1 MIDWEARAQSAGLF
15 YVQDFQQ
22 GLSRKKCGK
31 GFKFTDLEGKVLRCA
46 ETRKRILGLVIP
58 PAWKDVW
65 ICADADGHI
74 QATGFDDAG
83 RKQYIYHPRWH
94 EASAAHKYGRLK
106 VIAGLLPRIR
116 RQVKA
121 DLMIPELCKRRV
133 VAAVVRLLDK
143 ACIRIG
149 NRQYLEA
156 NDSRGAT
163 TLTSE
168 HVCRNSHEISLN
180 FKGKSGKQIELK
192 CSDEGLA
199 SVIEDCEKSDGEF
212 LFSYQNDKDEFVAVT
227 SSDVNSYLFE
237 IAKESVTAKDFRT
250 WRGSV
255 IALKELATMP
265 DDLSKTAKK
274 KTIVQAVKAAAAA
287 LGNTPAV
294 CRSSYIH
301 SAILS
306 AADRNELASL
316 MRRLDSEKIRAAG
329 LNRDEIRLLSFLMH
343 IEKNDIV
350 PLTKSEPA
358 VEIKP
363 PVRIKKPKKD
373 IAA

>member
-1 MIDWEARAQSAGLF
+1 MKDWEARAVSAGLL
-15 YVQDFQQ
+15 YIQDFQS
-22 GLSRKKCGK
+22 GLARKKCGK
-31 GFKFTDLEGKVLRCA
+31 GFKFTGTDGKLIACQD
-46 ETRKRILGLVIP
+46 TRKRILSLVIP

-65 ICADADGHI
+65 ICPDPDGHI
-74 QATGFDDAG
+74 QATGLDDAG

-106 VIAGLLPRIR
+106 LIAGLLPRIR
-116 RQVKA
+116 RHVKA
-121 DLMIPELCKRRV
+121 DLKAPQLTKRRV

-149 NRQYLEA
+149 NKQYLEA

-192 CSDEGLA
+192 CSDQGLA
-199 SVIEDCEKSDGEF
+199 SVIEDCENSEGEF
-212 LFSYQNDKDEFVAVT
+212 LFSYQNDNDEFVAVT
-227 SSDVNSYLFE
+227 SSDVNSYLME

-255 IALKELATMP
+255 IALNELAFMAE
-265 DDLSKTAKK
+265 DLSKTAKK
-274 KTIVQAVKAAAAA
+274 KTIVAAVKSAAAA

-301 SAILS
+301 SAILKK
-306 AADRNELASL
+306 ADDGILPSL
-316 MRRLDSEKIRAAG
+316 MRKLETQNIRCAG
-329 LNRDEIRLLSFLMH
+329 LSREEMRLVAFLTH
-343 IEKNDIV
+343 IENEQDQPTSFK
-350 PLTKSEPA
+350 
-358 VEIKP
+358 KP
-363 PVRIKKPKKD
+363 PSTD

>member
-1 MIDWEARAQSAGLF
+1 MIDWEARAQNAGLL
-15 YVQDFQQ
+15 YIQDFER
-22 GLSRKKCGK
+22 GFSRKKSGK
-31 GFKFTDLEGKVLRCA
+31 GFKYIAPDGKPLACKN
-46 ETRKRILGLVIP
+46 TRQRLVSLVIP
-58 PAWKDVW
+58 PAWKQVW
-65 ICADADGHI
+65 ICTEADGHI

-106 VIAGLLPRIR
+106 MIAELLPTIR
-116 RQVKA
+116 RSVKA
-121 DLMIPELCKRRV
+121 DLKVTQLSKQRV

-149 NRQYLEA
+149 NKQYLEA

-180 FKGKSGKQIELK
+180 FKGKSGKQIQLK
-192 CSDEGLA
+192 CADEGLA

-212 LFSYQNDKDEFVAVT
+212 LFSYETENNEYVAVT
-227 SSDVNSYLFE
+227 SSDVNSYLLE
-237 IAKESVTAKDFRT
+237 TTKESVTAKDFRT

-255 IALKELATMP
+255 VALNELADMNEN
-265 DDLSKTAKK
+265 LSKTAKK
-274 KTIVQAVKAAAAA
+274 RCIVAAVKSAAAA

-306 AADRNELASL
+306 AAEEGILPPL
-316 MRRLDSEKIRAAG
+316 MRRLETEKIRCVG
-329 LNRDEIRLLSFLMH
+329 LTKEETRLVSFLLH
-343 IEKNDIV
+343 LEKQDA
-350 PLTKSEPA
+350 KPA
-358 VEIKP
+358 A
-363 PVRIKKPKKD
+363 RKKPSGD